1 MPASSGGKSR
11 SRQSALIPMP
21 TTTRGSSEPRPS
33 LSPSTPASL
42 RSSIG
47 AARRAA
53 AAGASSSPT
62 SRASGPDDLDHE
74 VVGPLEVDRARRE
87 PGDVL
92 GGVAHRQRHRPPRG
106 ATPGPPAATSAGSRA
121 TRAAPPRRA
130 PSRSGRAGRGPPSA
144 RRRPPGRPP
153 ARRPRASRARRRWS
167 SRRWR
172 SARRGRTRTMRRGP
186 RSRRQPAA
194 APAASTV
201 SGCSSSNAAWS
212 ARTASS
218 TRSSAMIVVIRISE
232 VEIISMLMPASA
244 SVPNMRAA

>member
-1 MPASSGGKSR
+1 MSASSGGKSR
-11 SRQSALIPMP
+11 SRQSALTPMP

-53 AAGASSSPT
+53 AAGASSSPM
-62 SRASGPDDLDHE
+62 SRASGPATSITRSLGHLRWIAP
-74 VVGPLEVDRARRE
+74 VGSPATSSAASDIASATDPARRH
-87 PGDVL
+87 
-92 GGVAHRQRHRPPRG
+92 A
-106 ATPGPPAATSAGSRA
+106 
-121 TRAAPPRRA
+121 
-130 PSRSGRAGRGPPSA
+130 RSGRQPRRPEAERREQRRPGGRRPGPAVSAAA
-144 RRRPPGRPP
+144 RRLLVGDRDADLR
-153 ARRPRASRARRRWS
+153 ARRPRASRGRRRWS

-218 TRSSAMIVVIRISE
+218 TRSSAMIVVIRISD